1 MRILHISPHW
11 THQNPVDNNSI
22 AQCGP
27 SVGQSTAAQCVVLT
41 TRRIMC
47 GKNVN
52 DGTEQLGVCSL
63 MWVMSVMYIMYTV
76 YDRWKSP
83 RFQCAG
89 EILDGWAGAALT
101 AASAGQPSLRC
112 CRSRILSTGYRI
124 PLHNTTV
131 AKLVNWMV
139 ARWLFLCVFGRLRTP
154 SL

>member
-1 MRILHISPHW
+1 
-11 THQNPVDNNSI
+11 
-22 AQCGP
+22 
-27 SVGQSTAAQCVVLT
+27 
-41 TRRIMC
+41 MC

-52 DGTEQLGVCSL
+52 DGTEQLGVWSL
-63 MWVMSVMYIMYTV
+63 MWVMSVMYIV

-112 CRSRILSTGYRI
+112 CRSRILSVGYSILRSI
-124 PLHNTTV
+124 LLLNTIV
-131 AKLVNWMV
+131 ATKRVNS
-139 ARWLFLCVFGRLRTP
+139 ARVDIIFLCVFGRLRTP